1 MEIQLEMNKNSSEIG
16 KNSITYSNEL
26 VWLNEL
32 IEARF
37 KQHFSNEFIEKN
49 SFIPPDLT
57 HDESKYANWVK
68 KLALNNFERLVV
80 ISSLAYEYSSNVF
93 DKFLIKNK
101 GLDKRFTEFGGKLDD
116 KNSRFIPTL
125 ETLVF
130 LYYGN
135 EVGSKFQAQRL
146 FNENHVFNRNGV
158 ISLSLKTEND
168 SVLSRILSLSE
179 EIIQLLT
186 LGVEYKPDYS
196 TEFPAK
202 LIETEMNW
210 EDLVLNPVIL
220 DEIQNI
226 NTWLLHKDEIN
237 QSKVLSK
244 KLNKGYKCLFYGPP
258 GTGKTLSTLLIGKK
272 NKKDVYRID
281 LSQIVSKYVGETEK
295 NLAKIFNIAEN
306 KDWVLFFDEAE
317 SLFSKRTAVN
327 DSKDKFANQQTAYL
341 LQRLEEYKGLIIL
354 ATNLKPNIDSAFSRR
369 IQSTIN
375 FSMPDLRERKILWTN
390 FLNQMATVEKDTID
404 RLSKD
409 FKLSGG
415 SIKNVIQFSW
425 LLAKRNGTEI
435 SEKIL
440 LQGIRREL
448 NKDGKSID
456 SI

>member
-1 MEIQLEMNKNSSEIG
+1 MNQNISDIE
-16 KNSITYSNEL
+16 KNSITYKKEL
-26 VWLNEL
+26 AWLNEL

-37 KQHFSNEFIEKN
+37 KQHFSNKLVNES
-49 SFIPPDLT
+49 SFIPPDISG
-57 HDESKYANWVK
+57 DGSKYANWVK
-68 KLALNNFERLVV
+68 KLGLNNFERLVI
-80 ISSLAYEYSSNVF
+80 ISSLAYEYSSNTF

-101 GLDKRFTEFGGKLDD
+101 GLDKRFTEFGGKVDD

-125 ETLVF
+125 ETLIF

-135 EVGSKFQAQRL
+135 EVGSKFKAQSL
-146 FNENHVFNRNGV
+146 FKDNHVFNRNGV

-179 EIIQLLT
+179 EVIQLLT
-186 LGVEYKPDYS
+186 LGEEYKPDYT

-202 LIETEMNW
+202 LIKTEMTW
-210 EDLVLNPVIL
+210 EDLVLNPVIF
-220 DEIQNI
+220 DEIKNI
-226 NTWLLHKDEIN
+226 NTWLLHKDEIDE
-237 QSKVLSK
+237 SKVLSK

-272 NKKDVYRID
+272 NNKDVYRID

-306 KDWVLFFDEAE
+306 KNWILFFDEAE
-317 SLFSKRTAVN
+317 SLFSKRTSIN

-341 LQRLEEYKGLIIL
+341 LQRVEEYKGLIIL
-354 ATNLKPNIDSAFSRR
+354 ATNLKPNIDTAFSRR
-369 IQSTIN
+369 IQSIIN
-375 FSMPDLRERKILWTN
+375 FTMPDLKERKILWVN
-390 FLNQMATVEKDTID
+390 FLKDIAEINKEIIQ

-409 FKLSGG
+409 YKLSGG

-435 SEKIL
+435 SEKII

>member
-1 MEIQLEMNKNSSEIG
+1 MNQNISDIE
-16 KNSITYSNEL
+16 KNSITYKKEL
-26 VWLNEL
+26 AWLNEL

-37 KQHFSNEFIEKN
+37 KQHFSNKLVN
-49 SFIPPDLT
+49 KSSFIPPDISG
-57 HDESKYANWVK
+57 DGSKYANWVK
-68 KLALNNFERLVV
+68 KLGLDNFERLVI
-80 ISSLAYEYSSNVF
+80 ISSLASEYSSNTF

-101 GLDKRFTEFGGKLDD
+101 GLDKRFTEFGGKVDD

-125 ETLVF
+125 ETLIF

-135 EVGSKFQAQRL
+135 EVGSKFKTQSL
-146 FNENHVFNRNGV
+146 FKDNHVFNRNGV

-179 EIIQLLT
+179 EVIQLLT
-186 LGVEYKPDYS
+186 LGEEYKPDYT

-202 LIETEMNW
+202 LIKTEMTW
-210 EDLVLNPVIL
+210 EDLVLNPVIF
-220 DEIQNI
+220 DEIKNI
-226 NTWLLHKDEIN
+226 NTWLLHKDEIDE
-237 QSKVLSK
+237 SKVLSK

-272 NKKDVYRID
+272 NNKDVYRID

-295 NLAKIFNIAEN
+295 NLAKVFNIAEN
-306 KDWVLFFDEAE
+306 KNWILFFDEAE
-317 SLFSKRTAVN
+317 SLFSKRTSIN

-341 LQRLEEYKGLIIL
+341 LQRVEEYKGLIIL
-354 ATNLKPNIDSAFSRR
+354 ATNLKPNIDNAFSRR
-369 IQSTIN
+369 IQSIIN
-375 FSMPDLRERKILWTN
+375 FTMPDLKERKILWVN
-390 FLNQMATVEKDTID
+390 FLKDIAEINKEIIQ

-409 FKLSGG
+409 YKLSGG

-435 SEKIL
+435 SEKII

>member
-1 MEIQLEMNKNSSEIG
+1 MEIRLETHQNSSETG
-16 KNSITYSNEL
+16 KNSITYSSEL
-26 VWLNEL
+26 FWLNNL

-37 KQHFSNEFIEKN
+37 KQHFSNKPIEKN
-49 SFIPPDLT
+49 SLNPPDLSN
-57 HDESKYANWVK
+57 DDSKYANWVK
-68 KLALNNFERLVV
+68 KLKLNDFERLVV
-80 ISSLAYEYSSNVF
+80 ISSLAYQYSSNIF

-101 GLDKRFTEFGGKLDD
+101 GLDKRFTEFGGKVDD

-130 LYYGN
+130 LYFGN
-135 EVGSKFQAQRL
+135 VVGSKFRAQSL

-168 SVLSRILSLSE
+168 TVLSRIISLSE

-186 LGVEYKPDYS
+186 LGLEYKPDYS
-196 TEFPAK
+196 SEFPAK
-202 LIETEMNW
+202 LIKTEMNW
-210 EDLVLNPVIL
+210 EDLVLNPVIF

-226 NTWLLHKDEIN
+226 NTWLLHKDEIDK
-237 QSKVLSK
+237 SKVLSK

-272 NKKDVYRID
+272 NNKDVYRID
-281 LSQIVSKYVGETEK
+281 LSQMVSKYVGETEK

-317 SLFSKRTAVN
+317 SLFSKRTAVS

-341 LQRLEEYKGLIIL
+341 LQRVEEYKGLIIL
-354 ATNLKPNIDSAFSRR
+354 ATNLKPNIDNAFSRR

-375 FSMPDLRERKILWTN
+375 FSMPDFRERKILWTN
-390 FLNQMATVEKDTID
+390 FLNEMATISTSTID

-425 LLAKRNGTEI
+425 LLAKRNGSEI
-435 SEKIL
+435 SEKII